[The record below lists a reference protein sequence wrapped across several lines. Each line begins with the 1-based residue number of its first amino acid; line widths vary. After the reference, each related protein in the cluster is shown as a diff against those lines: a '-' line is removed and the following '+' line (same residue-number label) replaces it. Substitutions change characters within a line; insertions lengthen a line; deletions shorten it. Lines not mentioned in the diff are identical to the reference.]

1 MIEEEI
7 ELHKK
12 SGNGHIILKC
22 NQLVDPGIVRLLYKA
37 SQAGVRVECIVRG
50 ICAIRP
56 GVPGVSETISVR
68 SIVGRLLEH
77 ARVYY
82 FRHGG
87 AARMY
92 VGSADLMP
100 RNLNGRIE
108 VLAPGTHP
116 DLLQNVLDQIIRP
129 QLNDNIHAWVLQSDG
144 SYVKLQPKAGEA
156 IYNSQEEITKVLDL
170 MKTRA

>member
-1 MIEEEI
+1 
-7 ELHKK
+7 
-12 SGNGHIILKC
+12 
-22 NQLVDPGIVRLLYKA
+22 
-37 SQAGVRVECIVRG
+37 
-50 ICAIRP
+50 
-56 GVPGVSETISVR
+56 
-68 SIVGRLLEH
+68 
-77 ARVYY
+77 
-82 FRHGG
+82 
-87 AARMY
+87 MY

-108 VLAPGTHP
+108 VLAPVTDS
-116 DLLQNVLDQIIRP
+116 DLRANILDQIIRP